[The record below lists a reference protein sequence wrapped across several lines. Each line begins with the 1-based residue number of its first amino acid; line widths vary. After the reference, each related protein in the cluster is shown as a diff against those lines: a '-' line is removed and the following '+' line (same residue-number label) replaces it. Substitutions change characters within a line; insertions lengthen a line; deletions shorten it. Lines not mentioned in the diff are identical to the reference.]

1 LVENADDLAGPNAAY
16 EPTRD
21 TNPVNDNKFDIED
34 SKRQNE
40 ISLYEEGIHF
50 TN

>member
-1 LVENADDLAGPNAAY
+1 LDNADDLAGPNAAY
-16 EPTRD
+16 EPTKD
-21 TNPVNDNKFDIED
+21 KNLVIDNKFDVED

-40 ISLYEEGIHF
+40 ISLYEEGIHI